1 MANKI
6 TRTTWKES
14 KHYITGVFSFS
25 DKSKTK
31 FTIEKN
37 SGVYT
42 QSGNSF
48 NLGSPVISNN
58 APGADKVRA
67 ALFGYIVDCWLIF
80 TDLGT

>member
-42 QSGNSF
+42 QSGNSIE
-48 NLGSPVISNN
+48 NL
-58 APGADKVRA
+58 
-67 ALFGYIVDCWLIF
+67 WLGVPKLEQF
-80 TDLGT
+80 VYHFCFSDL